1 MYRILQGLRVVEGAS
16 FIAAPSCAL
25 HLLQM
30 GADVIRF
37 DQIGGGPDFNRWPR
51 SQSGFSL
58 YWEALNKGKKS
69 IALDLNR
76 AEGRELAAAIA
87 TAPGENSGLFV
98 TNYPADGFLSHDR
111 LKIRRPDLI
120 TLRVMGWADG
130 RSAIDYTVNASLGL
144 PLLTGPAS
152 LGSEPVNHVL
162 PAWDLLTG
170 AYGAFALLA
179 AERHRRV
186 SGLGQEVRLPLGDI
200 AMASIANIGLAA
212 EAAVSGR
219 DRERIGNDLFCAF
232 GRDFRTLDGQR
243 IMLTA
248 ISKRQWSGLLKA
260 LDAQA
265 DVELIET
272 KLGVSFL
279 DDEGLRFEH
288 RAELYPIIDKAL
300 MAKPLAELAPL
311 FDHLGVCWALYR
323 TVSGSL
329 TEPTLIHE
337 DNPLFARV
345 MHPSGETY
353 LTPGAPATLS
363 EFVRDQPARAPRLGE
378 HTDQVL
384 VETLGLS
391 QQDIARLHD
400 SGVVAGA
407 VD

>member
-37 DQIGGGPDFNRWPR
+37 DQIGGGPDFGRWPL

-69 IALDLNR
+69 IALDLNS
-76 AEGRELAAAIA
+76 AEGRELAIAIA

-98 TNYPADGFLSHDR
+98 TNYPVDGFLSHER
-111 LKIRRPDLI
+111 LKVHRPDLI

-179 AERHRRV
+179 AERHRRI
-186 SGLGQEVRLPLGDI
+186 SGVGQEIQLPLGDI
-200 AMASIANIGLAA
+200 AMSAIANIGLVA
-212 EAAVSGR
+212 EAAISGR
-219 DRERIGNDLFCAF
+219 DRERIGNDLFGAF
-232 GRDFRTLDGQR
+232 GRDFQTLDGQR

-260 LDAQA
+260 LDVQA
-265 DVELIET
+265 EVELLE
-272 KLGVSFL
+272 KQLGVSFL
-279 DDEGLRFEH
+279 DDEGLRFAH
-288 RAELYPIIDKAL
+288 RAALYPIVGKSL
-300 MAKPLAELAPL
+300 LAKPLAELAPL
-311 FDHLGVCWALYR
+311 FDRLGVCWAPYR
-323 TVSGSL
+323 SVAGSL
-329 TEPTLIHE
+329 TEPSLIHE
-337 DNPLFARV
+337 DNPLFAKV
-345 MHPSGETY
+345 VHPSGEAY
-353 LTPGAPATLS
+353 LTPGAAATLS
-363 EFVRDQPARAPRLGE
+363 EFVRDRPARAPRLGE

-391 QQDIARLHD
+391 QGEIARLHD
-400 SGVVAGA
+400 RGVVAGA
-407 VD
+407 TD

>member
-30 GADVIRF
+30 GAEVIRF
-37 DQIGGGPDFNRWPR
+37 DQIGGGPDFSRWPR
-51 SQSGFSL
+51 SQSGSSL

-69 IALDLNR
+69 IALDLNS

-87 TAPGENSGLFV
+87 TTPGENSGLFV
-98 TNYPADGFLSHDR
+98 TNYPVDGFLSHDR
-111 LKIRRPDLI
+111 LKTRRPDLI
-120 TLRVMGWADG
+120 TLRVMGWGDG

-179 AERHRRV
+179 AERHRRTT
-186 SGLGQEVRLPLGDI
+186 GLGQEVRLPLGDI
-200 AMASIANIGLAA
+200 AMSSIANIGLAA

-219 DRERIGNDLFCAF
+219 DRERIGNDLFGAF
-232 GRDFRTLDGQR
+232 GRDFQTLDGQR

-260 LDAQA
+260 LDVQA
-265 DVELIET
+265 DVELVEK
-272 KLGVSFL
+272 KLDVSFL

-288 RAELYPIIDKAL
+288 RAALYPIVDKAL
-300 MAKPLAELAPL
+300 LKRPLTELAPL
-311 FDHLGVCWALYR
+311 FDQLGVCWAPYR
-323 TVSGSL
+323 TVRGSL
-329 TEPTLIHE
+329 EDPTLIHE
-337 DNPLFARV
+337 NNPLFARV
-345 MHPSGETY
+345 KHPSGEEY

-363 EFVRDQPARAPRLGE
+363 GFVREQSARAPKLGE

-391 QQDIARLHD
+391 QQEIARLHD
-400 SGVVAGA
+400 KGIVAGA
-407 VD
+407 IN